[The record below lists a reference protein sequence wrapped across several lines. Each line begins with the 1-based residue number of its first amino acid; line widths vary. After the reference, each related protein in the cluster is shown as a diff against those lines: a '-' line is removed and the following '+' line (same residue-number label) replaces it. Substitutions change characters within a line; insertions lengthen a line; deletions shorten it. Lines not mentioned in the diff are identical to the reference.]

1 MRWLV
6 PTAAAVSALSI
17 AALAS
22 GCATTCAA
30 NPDKLA
36 ALRRGM
42 TYDETVRIMGCE
54 GKGVTEQGPRSGAFS
69 IVEWDGPE
77 SILFTRTQIDFLEG
91 RLLSYTTG
99 KRGSL

>member
-6 PTAAAVSALSI
+6 PAAAVVAGLSI
-17 AALAS
+17 AALGP

-54 GKGVTEQGPRSGAFS
+54 GKGVTDQGPRSGNFS

-77 SILFTRTQIDFLEG
+77 SLLFTRTQIDFLEG
-91 RLLSYTTG
+91 RLLSYTTS
-99 KRGSL
+99 KRGGL